1 MTYSII
7 GRDPAGGEIGI
18 AVQSRWFNAGQNVA
32 WIEPGVGA
40 VCTQAIVE
48 PAYGQRGLELL
59 RSGRTPEQ
67 ALATLASEDPGRDVR
82 QVAIAD
88 LGGRFAQHTGR
99 ACVDAAGHASRADCC
114 APGNMLASERCWDA
128 MVDAFE
134 GTVAALADRLLV
146 ALDAAEREGGDAR
159 GRQAARLLVCR
170 AESTGPPWQDRIFD
184 LQVVDHSEPLFELRR
199 LVTVK
204 RAYDHLGRAFDLAGR
219 DAAAAAEEADAAH
232 ELAPARSDRL
242 LAGDDAGGRRTARRG
257 AGCLRRGRRG
267 APRLAGLPAQL
278 RGRRPR
284 AARSASS
291 GGRARLGHDRV
302 RHESSENDRLT
313 RCRHTLDGLVRRDL
327 TTAVLHDLRSEL
339 ALNRIDRRPHA
350 LPGAADP
357 GDGTL
362 ADEVVAS
369 GPFEPF
375 ADGVTVVAAQVL
387 YARHRE
393 WALTADDIPR
403 RRTTLARGPG
413 EIPT

>member
-88 LGGRFAQHTGR
+88 LAGRFAQHTGR
-99 ACVDAAGHASRADCC
+99 ACVAAAGHASRADCC
-114 APGNMLASERCWDA
+114 AQGNMLASERCWDA

-219 DAAAAAEEADAAH
+219 DAAAAAEEADAAY
-232 ELAPARSDRL
+232 ELAPADDQIGFWRATL
-242 LAGDDAGGRRTARRG
+242 LAGAGRLEEAVAAFGEAVGAR
-257 AGCLRRGRRG
+257 AGWPEYLRNCV
-267 APRLAGLPAQL
+267 AAGLVPQEAQ
-278 RGRRPR
+278 
-284 AARSASS
+284 A
-291 GGRARLGHDRV
+291 
-302 RHESSENDRLT
+302 
-313 RCRHTLDGLVRRDL
+313 
-327 TTAVLHDLRSEL
+327 
-339 ALNRIDRRPHA
+339 
-350 LPGAADP
+350 
-357 GDGTL
+357 L
-362 ADEVVAS
+362 ADMLV
-369 GPFEPF
+369 
-375 ADGVTVVAAQVL
+375 
-387 YARHRE
+387 
-393 WALTADDIPR
+393 
-403 RRTTLARGPG
+403 
-413 EIPT
+413 